1 MIRGR
6 NFFSLA
12 VRRQDGTIFRQQE
25 PLNNMFNGP
34 IRRVPLLRGVLVLL
48 ESLALG
54 MKALRRSANIAMQE
68 DQGDEHE
75 ELPAWAMAWLIAL
88 AVPVEP
94 VKHTAAIRRSE
105 MSSAPTVNPAPGN
118 S

>member
-1 MIRGR
+1 MAELPRFNYGGQAVIEGVMIRGR

-48 ESLALG
+48 ESLTLG

-68 DQGDEHE
+68 DQGRPGGFTARRVIQCDSR
-75 ELPAWAMAWLIAL
+75 PGYDRR
-88 AVPVEP
+88 EP
-94 VKHTAAIRRSE
+94 EA
-105 MSSAPTVNPAPGN
+105 
-118 S
+118 

>member
-1 MIRGR
+1 MAELPRFSYGGQAVIEGVMIRGR

-34 IRRVPLLRGVLVLL
+34 IRRVPLLRGVVVLL
-48 ESLALG
+48 ESLTLG

-75 ELPAWAMAWLIAL
+75 ELPAWAMAGTLAISLLFGIAL
-88 AVPVEP
+88 Y
-94 VKHTAAIRRSE
+94 
-105 MSSAPTVNPAPGN
+105 
-118 S
+118 